1 MPNVIVQANVG
12 KIKQSKIYAILRT
25 LKQLPK
31 VEVQKEDDYSSIKI
45 CHDQQYVP
53 DFEFVWCPNKKHY
66 RVYILVASVGQQKT
80 RAGYCIFTVGTSL
93 TAMGFGTL
101 YQFIHKNRAN
111 NKEQAE

>member
-1 MPNVIVQANVG
+1 MPNVTEQANVE
-12 KIKQSKIYAILRT
+12 KIKQIKIYGILRV
-25 LKQLPK
+25 LNQLPK
-31 VEVQKEDDYSSIKI
+31 VEVQKEDDYSSIMI